1 MNEIS
6 ELNVYNPHSG
16 VSGEISE
23 SPARLKNPD
32 RLRVSALKHPP
43 PPPGYALIKSMY
55 WLHLLDECVS
65 VFACVTNIALNVIW
79 APRFIQ

>member
-1 MNEIS
+1 VNEIS

-43 PPPGYALIKSMY
+43 PSPRLCSDKEYVL
-55 WLHLLDECVS
+55 V
-65 VFACVTNIALNVIW
+65 
-79 APRFIQ
+79 APSR